1 MKDAQID
8 SETICRVRDLFIFQA
23 YTGISYAD
31 LAKFNFK
38 RDVQKRGN
46 KYVIL
51 DIRLKTEENYF
62 IVLLSP
68 AMEILK
74 KYDVIVAPAAP
85 TTAPELGKSLSDP
98 IKMYLGDIYTISVN
112 LAGLPGITIPVGKD
126 SKGLPVGMQLI
137 GNCFEENKII
147 QTAYTFEQT
156 KAYEAPELAKEDR

>member
-1 MKDAQID
+1 MIRSKGERFSRGKHAIRKYLTAEELKKVKDAQID

-62 IVLLSP
+62 
-68 AMEILK
+68 
-74 KYDVIVAPAAP
+74 YR
-85 TTAPELGKSLSDP
+85 
-98 IKMYLGDIYTISVN
+98 
-112 LAGLPGITIPVGKD
+112 ITV
-126 SKGLPVGMQLI
+126 SCN
-137 GNCFEENKII
+137 GNIEKI
-147 QTAYTFEQT
+147 
-156 KAYEAPELAKEDR
+156 